1 MKPAFQPAP
10 TSHRKGAVSRGQ
22 EGNVPALEAFGKCR
36 LITYISLN
44 MKNKKPIKQKNT
56 SGPRR
61 SEQPRADALPTREQ
75 LLEALAQDADIKGKR
90 DLAKVF
96 GIRGDMRRP
105 FKAMLAELEGDGII
119 TRTRKALRRTA
130 ALPHVTVLDIPS
142 DADPDNLHAFPA
154 QWNEEE
160 GEKPRVA
167 VVPGRDA
174 RVVPAPGDR
183 ILARI
188 DAGDGEIPV
197 YTAKPMKVLDK
208 PRRAHIGIVR
218 MDNEGARLIPIDRKQ
233 KEMRIP
239 LGDLGTSKDGDLV
252 EVEVKLSGRL
262 MIPRAKV
269 TNVIG
274 NPASEGAVS
283 MIAIHNLEIPYV
295 FPTSVIREA
304 KEAKEATL
312 KGREDWRDLPL
323 ITIDPPDAK
332 DHDDAVHAAPD
343 DDPNNDGGFVVT
355 VAIAD
360 VAAYVTP
367 GSALDREAYLRGNSV
382 YFPDRV
388 VPMLPERISNEL
400 CSLKEGVP
408 RAALAVRMVLNAD
421 GRKIRHSFHRILMR
435 SAAKL
440 SYQQA
445 QEAIDGNADDKT
457 GPLLEPILR
466 PLWDAYGAMAGAR
479 DKRGPLDLDL
489 PERKIILDA
498 KGMVADIRI
507 PERLEAHRLI
517 EEMMIA
523 ANVAAAETLEHKR
536 TELLYRVHDEPSSEK
551 LQSLRDFLGSLD
563 IAVKKS
569 DNVRASD
576 FNGIL
581 AQARKAGN
589 VEQVSEMVLR
599 SQAQAEYAPEN
610 YGHFGLNLDRYAHFT
625 SPIRRYADLIV
636 HRGLIRALGLGD
648 DGLTDQ
654 ESAKLAGIGQHI
666 SATERRAML
675 AERETSDR
683 LLAQFLA
690 QKIGAKFEGRISG
703 VTRSG
708 LFIRL
713 LETGA
718 DGFIP
723 ASTLGQDYYRYVEER
738 QAMIGER
745 TGETFTLGDRVTVRL
760 LEAAPVAGA
769 LRFELLSE
777 GVRGNPPSGRRLRK
791 GPSKSYGPKGR
802 KKR

>member
-1 MKPAFQPAP
+1 MHMAKP
-10 TSHRKGAVSRGQ
+10 T
-22 EGNVPALEAFGKCR
+22 
-36 LITYISLN
+36 T
-44 MKNKKPIKQKNT
+44 KPKNT
-56 SGPRR
+56 SGPKR
-61 SEQPRADALPTREQ
+61 SRAPAADALPTREQ
-75 LLEALAQDADIKGKR
+75 LLEALAEQSDIKGKR

-105 FKAMLAELEGDGII
+105 FKAMLNELEGEGII

-130 ALPHVTVLDIPS
+130 ALPHVTVLDIPT
-142 DADPDNLHAFPA
+142 DADPDDLHAFPA

-160 GEKPRVA
+160 GDKPCVQ
-167 VVPGRDA
+167 VLSGRDA

-188 DAGDGEIPV
+188 DAGESDIPV
-197 YTAKPMKVLDK
+197 YTAKAMKILDK

-218 MDNEGARLIPIDRKQ
+218 MDEDGARLIPVDRKQ

-239 LGDLGTSKDGDLV
+239 LGNLLTASDGDLV

-269 TNVIG
+269 TSVIG

-283 MIAIHNLEIPYV
+283 LIAIHALEIPYK
-295 FPTSVIREA
+295 FPASVIREA
-304 KEAKEATL
+304 DEAKEASL
-312 KGREDWRDLPL
+312 KGREDWRDVPL
-323 ITIDPPDAK
+323 ITIDPHDAK
-332 DHDDAVHAAPD
+332 DHDDAVYAEPD
-343 DDPNNDGGFVVT
+343 TDENNAGGHIVT

-360 VAAYVTP
+360 VAAYVRPST
-367 GSALDREAYLRGNSV
+367 ALDREAYLRGNSV

-400 CSLKEGVP
+400 CSLKEGEP
-408 RAALAVRMVLNAD
+408 RAALAVRMVIGAD
-421 GRKIRHSFHRILMR
+421 GKKRSHSFHRILMR
-435 SAAKL
+435 SAAGI

-445 QEAIDGNADDKT
+445 QAAIDGHADDKT
-457 GPLLEPILR
+457 GPLLDTILR
-466 PLWDAYGAMAGAR
+466 PLYAAYDTMSKAR

-489 PERKIILDA
+489 PERKIILDE
-498 KGMVADIRI
+498 KGMVKDIRV

-523 ANVAAAETLEHKR
+523 ANVAAAETLEAKR
-536 TELLYRVHDEPSSEK
+536 SPLLYRVHDEPSSEK
-551 LQSLRDFLGSLD
+551 LQALRDFLGSLD
-563 IAVKKS
+563 ISVKKS

-599 SQAQAEYAPEN
+599 SQAQAIYDNEN
-610 YGHFGLNLDRYAHFT
+610 VGHFGLNLDRYAHFT

-636 HRGLIRALGLGD
+636 HRALIKALGLGN
-648 DGLTDQ
+648 DGLSDS
-654 ESAKLAGIGQHI
+654 EVEKLPGIAQHI
-666 SATERRAML
+666 SATERRAMN
-675 AERETSDR
+675 AERETADR
-683 LLAQFLA
+683 LLAQFLSA
-690 QKIGAKFEGRISG
+690 QIGARFEGRISG

-708 LFIRL
+708 LFVRL

-723 ASTLGQDYYRYVEER
+723 ASTLGQDYYRYAEDQ
-738 QAMIGER
+738 QAMIGDR
-745 TGETFTLGDRVTVRL
+745 TGEKFGLGDRVTVRL

-777 GVRGNPPSGRRLRK
+777 GTRGNPSSGKRTIRRPSRAQALR
-791 GPSKSYGPKGR
+791 GR

>member
-1 MKPAFQPAP
+1 MAKTPKP
-10 TSHRKGAVSRGQ
+10 
-22 EGNVPALEAFGKCR
+22 
-36 LITYISLN
+36 
-44 MKNKKPIKQKNT
+44 KNT

-61 SEQPRADALPTREQ
+61 PRLPAADLLPSRDQ
-75 LLEALAQDADIKGKR
+75 ILEALAQEDNIKGKR

-96 GIRGDMRRP
+96 GIRGDLRRP
-105 FKAMLAELEGDGII
+105 FKAMLAELEGEGVIA
-119 TRTRKALRRTA
+119 RTRKALRRTA
-130 ALPHVTVLDIPS
+130 ALPHVTVLDIPG

-154 QWNEEE
+154 QWNDDE
-160 GEKPRVA
+160 GEMPRVR
-167 VVPGRDA
+167 VLVDSRS

-188 DAGDGEIPV
+188 DAGEETIPA

-218 MDNEGARLIPIDRKQ
+218 RDDDGARLVPVDRKQ

-239 LGDLGTSKDGDLV
+239 LGDLGDAQDGDLV

-262 MIPRAKV
+262 MIPRARV
-269 TNVIG
+269 TSVIG
-274 NPASEGAVS
+274 NPRSEGAVS
-283 MIAIHNLEIPYV
+283 LIAIHNLEIPHKW
-295 FPTSVIREA
+295 PASVVREA
-304 KEAKEATL
+304 EEAREATL
-312 KGREDWRDLPL
+312 RGREDWRDLPL
-323 ITIDPPDAK
+323 ITIDPADAK

-343 DDPNNDGGFVVT
+343 ENGGFVVT

-360 VAAYVTP
+360 VSAYVRP
-367 GSALDREAYLRGNSV
+367 GTALDREAYLRGNSV

-400 CSLKEGVP
+400 CSLKEGEP
-408 RAALAVRMVLNAD
+408 RAALAVRMVLGAD
-421 GRKIRHSFHRILMR
+421 GRKTGHSFHRILMR

-445 QEAIDGNADDKT
+445 QAAIDGNPDDQT

-466 PLWDAYGAMAGAR
+466 PLWDAYAAMSRAR
-479 DKRGPLDLDL
+479 DQRGPLDLDL
-489 PERKIILDA
+489 PERKILLND
-498 KGMVADIRI
+498 KGMVRDIHI
-507 PERLEAHRLI
+507 PERLDAHRLI

-536 TELLYRVHDEPSSEK
+536 SELLYRVHDEPSSEK
-551 LQSLRDFLGSLD
+551 LQALRDFLGSLD
-563 IAVKKS
+563 ISVKKS
-569 DNVRASD
+569 DSVRASD

-581 AQARKAGN
+581 GQARKAGN
-589 VEQVSEMVLR
+589 IEQVSEMVLR
-599 SQAQAEYAPEN
+599 SQAQAEYAAEN

-636 HRGLIRALGLGD
+636 HRALVRALGLGD

-654 ESAKLAGIGQHI
+654 EAQKLPGIAQHI

-683 LLAQFLA
+683 LLAQYLSER
-690 QKIGAKFEGRISG
+690 IGAKFSGRISG

-708 LFIRL
+708 LFVRL
-713 LETGA
+713 SETGA

-723 ASTLGQDYYRYVEER
+723 ASTLGQDFYRYVEER

-745 TGETFTLGDRVTVRL
+745 GGETFTLGDRVEVRL
-760 LEAAPVAGA
+760 LEAAPIAGA

-777 GVRGNPPSGRRLRK
+777 GQRGNPPSGRRLRK
-791 GPSKSYGPKGR
+791 GPSRSFGPKGR

>member
-1 MKPAFQPAP
+1 MAKPP
-10 TSHRKGAVSRGQ
+10 
-22 EGNVPALEAFGKCR
+22 
-36 LITYISLN
+36 
-44 MKNKKPIKQKNT
+44 KKPKNT
-56 SGPRR
+56 SGP
-61 SEQPRADALPTREQ
+61 SRASVARAYTLPTREQ
-75 LLEALAQDADIKGKR
+75 LLEALQQQTDIKGKR

-96 GIRGDMRRP
+96 GIRGDMRRT

-130 ALPHVTVLDIPS
+130 ALPHVTVLDIPT
-142 DADPDNLHAFPA
+142 DADPDNLHAYPA
-154 QWNEEE
+154 QWNDEE
-160 GEKPRVA
+160 GEKPRVLILA
-167 VVPGRDA
+167 GRDA

-183 ILARI
+183 VLARI
-188 DAGDGEIPV
+188 DAGDDDVPR
-197 YTAKPMKVLDK
+197 YTGKPMKILDK
-208 PRRAHIGIVR
+208 PRRAQIGIVR
-218 MDNEGARLIPIDRKQ
+218 MDDDGARLIPVDRKQ

-239 LGDLGTSKDGDLV
+239 VGDLLTAVDGDLV

-269 TNVIG
+269 TKVIG
-274 NPASEGAVS
+274 NPLSEGAVS
-283 MIAIHNLEIPYV
+283 LIAIHNFEIPHN
-295 FPTSVIREA
+295 FPASVVREA
-304 KEAKEATL
+304 EEAQEATL
-312 KGREDWRDLPL
+312 KGREDWRDIPL

-332 DHDDAVHAAPD
+332 DHDDAVYAEYD
-343 DDPNNDGGFVVT
+343 KDPANEGGFIVYVG
-355 VAIAD
+355 IAD
-360 VAAYVTP
+360 VAAYVRPGTP
-367 GSALDREAYLRGNSV
+367 LDREAYLRGNSV

-408 RAALAVRMVLNAD
+408 RAALAVRMVMGAD
-421 GRKIRHSFHRILMR
+421 GKKRSHSFHRVLMR

-445 QEAIDGNADDKT
+445 QAAIDGNSDEKT
-457 GPLLEPILR
+457 GPILEPILK
-466 PLWDAYGAMAGAR
+466 PLWAAYAAMSKAR
-479 DKRGPLDLDL
+479 DNRGPLELDL
-489 PERKIILDA
+489 PERKIVLDERGLV
-498 KGMVADIRI
+498 KDIRI
-507 PERLEAHRLI
+507 PERLDAHRLI

-523 ANVAAAETLEHKR
+523 ANVAAAETLEQKR
-536 TELLYRVHDEPSSEK
+536 SPLLYRVHDEPSSEK

-563 IAVKKS
+563 IAIKKS
-569 DNVRASD
+569 DSVRASD

-581 AQARKAGN
+581 SQARKAGN

-599 SQAQAEYAPEN
+599 SQAQAEYSAEN

-636 HRGLIRALGLGD
+636 HRALVASLGLGD
-648 DGLTDQ
+648 DGLSEQ
-654 ESAKLAGIGQHI
+654 EGLRLSGIAQHI
-666 SATERRAML
+666 SATERRAMM

-683 LLAQFLA
+683 LLAQFLST
-690 QKIGAKFEGRISG
+690 KLGARFEGRVSG

-708 LFIRL
+708 IFVRL
-713 LETGA
+713 METGA

-745 TGETFTLGDRVTVRL
+745 TGETFALGARVTVRL
-760 LEAAPVAGA
+760 VEAAPVAGA

-777 GVRGNPPSGRRLRK
+777 GTRGNPPRGRRPSK

-802 KKR
+802 RKK

>member
-1 MKPAFQPAP
+1 
-10 TSHRKGAVSRGQ
+10 
-22 EGNVPALEAFGKCR
+22 
-36 LITYISLN
+36 
-44 MKNKKPIKQKNT
+44 
-56 SGPRR
+56 
-61 SEQPRADALPTREQ
+61 
-75 LLEALAQDADIKGKR
+75 
-90 DLAKVF
+90 
-96 GIRGDMRRP
+96 
-105 FKAMLAELEGDGII
+105 
-119 TRTRKALRRTA
+119 
-130 ALPHVTVLDIPS
+130 
-142 DADPDNLHAFPA
+142 
-154 QWNEEE
+154 
-160 GEKPRVA
+160 
-167 VVPGRDA
+167 
-174 RVVPAPGDR
+174 
-183 ILARI
+183 
-188 DAGDGEIPV
+188 
-197 YTAKPMKVLDK
+197 
-208 PRRAHIGIVR
+208 
-218 MDNEGARLIPIDRKQ
+218 
-233 KEMRIP
+233 
-239 LGDLGTSKDGDLV
+239 
-252 EVEVKLSGRL
+252 
-262 MIPRAKV
+262 
-269 TNVIG
+269 
-274 NPASEGAVS
+274 
-283 MIAIHNLEIPYV
+283 MIAIHNLEIPYK

-304 KEAKEATL
+304 EEAKEATL

-323 ITIDPPDAK
+323 VTIDPPDAK

-343 DDPNNDGGFVVT
+343 EDPKNAGGHVVT

-360 VAAYVTP
+360 VAAYVRP
-367 GSALDREAYLRGNSV
+367 GTSLDREAYLRGNSV

-400 CSLKEGVP
+400 CSLKEGEP

-421 GRKIRHSFHRILMR
+421 GHKISHSFHRILMR

-445 QEAIDGNADDKT
+445 QAAIDGNADDKT

-466 PLWDAYGAMAGAR
+466 PLWDAYAAMASAR

-489 PERKIILDA
+489 PERKIILDD

-523 ANVAAAETLEHKR
+523 ANVAAAETLEQKR
-536 TELLYRVHDEPSSEK
+536 SELLYRVHDEPSSEK

-569 DNVRASD
+569 DSVRASD

-581 AQARKAGN
+581 GQARKAGN

-599 SQAQAEYAPEN
+599 SQAQAEYSAEN

-636 HRGLIRALGLGD
+636 HRALVRALGLGD
-648 DGLTDQ
+648 DGLTEQ
-654 ESAKLAGIGQHI
+654 EATKLQGIAQHI

-690 QKIGAKFEGRISG
+690 QRIGARFEGRISG
-703 VTRSG
+703 ITRSG

-713 LETGA
+713 IETGA

-723 ASTLGQDYYRYVEER
+723 ASTLGQDYYRFVEER

-745 TGETFTLGDRVTVRL
+745 SGETFTLGDRVSVRL
-760 LEAAPVAGA
+760 VEAAPVAGA

-777 GVRGNPPSGRRLRK
+777 GTRGNPPSGRRPRK
-791 GPSKSYGPKGR
+791 APSRSFGPKGR
-802 KKR
+802 RKR